1 MLWCLYEEMG
11 VFHDIRNVYV
21 FPLFFYE
28 NIYVSIQHICIYYS
42 FFKVSVLQ
50 KAKYGNINAIFYTK
64 KFSIWSM
71 EKNLKVFM
79 TLLWTKYMIS
89 KWNFL
94 KRHVWSK
101 LNFLLEKLYREFFLI
116 NCKQITICIIFFPH
130 ICRSASPWLLVT
142 LLMSAS

>member
-1 MLWCLYEEMG
+1 MHEKELQMVRNLWYLFIYQFQFG
-11 VFHDIRNVYV
+11 HDVRRKWVCFMIIRNVYI
-21 FPLFFYE
+21 FPPFFY
-28 NIYVSIQHICIYYS
+28 VHLYYAYY

-101 LNFLLEKLYREFFLI
+101 LKNFFTQKVLLLWIFL
-116 NCKQITICIIFFPH
+116 
-130 ICRSASPWLLVT
+130 
-142 LLMSAS
+142 